1 MAANLAG
8 MKPRIIQSS
17 TVTCKSRSLAL
28 HLVTESAVAVARS
41 ICAGFCFRALRHAR
55 PEDMDKLNKVID
67 PAVAPKA
74 LDLGDRALSKHV
86 PDVSASSPDQA
97 VNVLGKKGPVPISAK
112 QIRVDP
118 SKLDASNKTQLEPL
132 VDWLKHDKQYKE
144 EQKELKKKA
153 DAAIL
158 HFQNSYKDMAAR
170 GIKGAAFDKSSL
182 IEDAEEQRMKEL
194 PEPWRLWGSS
204 GLLLVLGV
212 AAAISLG
219 IVCRR
224 ARVVAET
231 VPLTDASDLEK

>member
-1 MAANLAG
+1 MVC
-8 MKPRIIQSS
+8 QS
-17 TVTCKSRSLAL
+17 LLLQAL
-28 HLVTESAVAVARS
+28 LLVPLPWRAFAQDFAEAQRHYREAVHNGEIKDHPV
-41 ICAGFCFRALRHAR
+41 IHGDLKI
-55 PEDMDKLNKVID
+55 PDMDKLNKVID

-74 LDLGDRALSKHV
+74 
-86 PDVSASSPDQA
+86 
-97 VNVLGKKGPVPISAK
+97 VNVLGKKGP
-112 QIRVDP
+112 VDP

-144 EQKELKKKA
+144 EQKVLKKKA

-158 HFQNSYKDMAAR
+158 HFQNSYKDMTAR

-182 IEDAEEQRMKEL
+182 IEDAEKQRMKEL
-194 PEPWRLWGSS
+194 PGPWRLWGSS

-219 IVCRR
+219 VVCRR
-224 ARVVAET
+224 ARVVADT